1 MAKMSIVWDR
11 TTAFVGEHLGAL
23 VPLALMAFIAPGVV
37 NSGVSAAA
45 AAAGP
50 GVRLAVGV
58 LVVLLAIV
66 SFWGSLTVIALA
78 TGAAGLADAGRLAL
92 RRLPAALLVSLGIG
106 VAAAVAML
114 PVPLIL
120 AGRGYDLMAIAAG
133 QGATMTID
141 PQTSSMIA
149 LWVLVLIL
157 AFFFLFTRLLLVSTV
172 VLREGALFGAIGRS
186 WALTRGHGWRIFGLL
201 LLFTLIGGISQFAAK
216 LVFGSVFALLFGN
229 APGLTTAMLLTT
241 FVTASVQA
249 VVMLLLAAFQGK
261 LYVALTTTDSV
272 WRA

>member
-1 MAKMSIVWDR
+1 MAKMGIVWER

-23 VPLALMAFIAPGVV
+23 VPVALLAFVV
-37 NSGVSAAA
+37 PSVLNSCVSAAA
-45 AAAGP
+45 VTASP

-58 LVVLLAIV
+58 VVVLLSIV
-66 SFWGSLTVIALA
+66 SFWGSLSVIALA
-78 TGAAGLADAGRLAL
+78 TGASGLAGAGQLAA
-92 RRLPAALLVSLGIG
+92 RRLPAALLVAIGIG
-106 VAAAVAML
+106 VAAALAML

-120 AGRGYDLMAIAAG
+120 ATRGYDVLAIAAG

-141 PQTSSMIA
+141 PQTSSMVA

-172 VLREGALFGAIGRS
+172 VLREGLLFGAIRRS
-186 WALTRGHGWRIFGLL
+186 WALTRGHGWRILGLL
-201 LLFTLIGGISQFAAK
+201 LLFTLIGGVAQLAAK

-241 FVTASVQA
+241 IVTASVQA

-261 LYVALTTTDSV
+261 LYVALTATDSV
-272 WRA
+272 WPA

>member
-11 TTAFVGEHLGAL
+11 TTAFVGENLGTL
-23 VPLALMAFIAPGVV
+23 VPLALAAFVAPGVI
-37 NSGVSAAA
+37 NSCASAAA
-45 AAAGP
+45 ATASP
-50 GVRLAVGV
+50 GVRLAVGA
-58 LVVLLAIV
+58 LVVLVSIV

-78 TGAAGLADAGRLAL
+78 TGAGARADAGRLAV
-92 RRLPAALLVSLGIG
+92 RRLPAALLVSIGIG
-106 VAAAVAML
+106 LAAAVAML
-114 PVPLIL
+114 PLPVLL
-120 AGRGYDLMAIAAG
+120 AARGYDVLTIATG
-133 QGATMTID
+133 QASGMTID
-141 PQTSSMIA
+141 PQTSSMVA
-149 LWVLVLIL
+149 LWVLVLVL

-172 VLREGALFGAIGRS
+172 VLREGLLFGAVGRS

-201 LLFTLIGGISQFAAK
+201 LLFTLIGGVAQLAAQ

-241 FVTASVQA
+241 IVTASVQA

-272 WRA
+272 WPA